1 MQRIVPLFAIVIS
14 VLMVSRIPYPHP
26 LTQFV
31 RGQRTFAQL
40 IAIVFSLMIILI
52 VRNYAVP
59 LLCVIFVCWPPV
71 KYAWLHLWQRRTSEE
86 SLF

>member
-1 MQRIVPLFAIVIS
+1 MQRLLPISVVIS
-14 VLMVSRIPYPHP
+14 ILMVSRIPYPHP

-40 IAIVFSLMIILI
+40 VAIVFSLMAILI
-52 VRNYAVP
+52 AWRYAIP
-59 LLCVIFVCWPPV
+59 LLCACSASAAPV
-71 KYAWLHLWQRRTSEE
+71 EFAWDTLRHRRREE